1 MEVRPIRGFKKMK
14 YLLLAIM
21 FVPVTLH
28 AVDQATRPHIYQL
41 MVRHFGNTN
50 ETRKTD
56 GTMAENG
63 CGKFDDI
70 NDAALKSIKGLGI
83 THIWL
88 TGVLEQA
95 SSTAYPDRPADTPI
109 LVKGKAGSPYAIR
122 DYFDVCPD
130 YATDPT
136 KRLDEFRALL
146 KRIEKNEL
154 KAIIDFVPNHV
165 ARSYSSDIR
174 PALSFG
180 KDDDT
185 DHFFNINNNFF
196 YLGDLHPGGGA
207 PLKLPTKD
215 GSEPY
220 APEKDH
226 GKVTGNNVISWSP
239 SINDWFETIK
249 LNYGHDFTVGP
260 PRDDLHPLPKADA
273 APDKTPDTWQ
283 KMDAILA
290 YWQELGVDGF
300 RVDMAHMVPMAYW
313 AWQTRRCKTRDKKV
327 FFMAEAYDNDP
338 SKLTEGNVLEELLA
352 SGFDAVYDDP
362 TYDTIKHTVEGQKWA
377 NEIDGAA
384 NAFSPLF
391 HKSLRYAE
399 NHDEVRL
406 ASKGNWTGAGM
417 EIGKPVSAIIYGLG
431 RGPIMLYSGQEVG
444 EPAEGAEGFS
454 GDDGRSSI
462 FDYWSLPSMTSW
474 VKGHQYDASKLSAE
488 QKKLRSF
495 YASLLKTCAEPAFT
509 RGEFYGL
516 NHANRGNE
524 KYGRS
529 GDEQAS
535 GHWLYCFLRRD
546 QTTGQAFLVVT
557 NLRSNKELND
567 VHIQIPENAIDWLG
581 GKLGKQELLT
591 FTDRLG
597 SGLTLKATD
606 DDLPSKGLLI
616 DQLPAKAALYLEIE

>member
-1 MEVRPIRGFKKMK
+1 MK
-14 YLLLAIM
+14 YLLLAII
-21 FVPVTLH
+21 FAPVTLH
-28 AVDQATRPHIYQL
+28 AVDQTTRPHIYQL

-70 NDAALKSIKGLGI
+70 NDAALKSIKELGI

-95 SSTAYPDRPADTPI
+95 SSTAYPDRPADNPI

-130 YATDPT
+130 YATVPAN
-136 KRLDEFRALL
+136 RLDEFRALL
-146 KRIEKNEL
+146 KRIEKHGL

-165 ARSYSSDIR
+165 ARSYSSDVR
-174 PALSFG
+174 PELSFG
-180 KDDDT
+180 KNDDT
-185 DHFFNINNNFF
+185 GHFFNINNNFF

-215 GSEPY
+215 GQHVPYEP
-220 APEKDH
+220 ESKH

-249 LNYGHDFTVGP
+249 LNYGHDFTLGP

-273 APDKTPDTWQ
+273 KPGDTPDTWR

-290 YWQELGVDGF
+290 YWQDMGVDGF

-313 AWQTRRCKTRDKKV
+313 SWQTQRCKARDEKV

-338 SKLTEGNVLEELLA
+338 SKLTEGNVLEDLLTA
-352 SGFDAVYDDP
+352 GFDAVYDDP

-377 NEIDGAA
+377 NDIDGAA
-384 NAFSPLF
+384 NPFSNLL

-406 ASKGNWTGAGM
+406 ASKGNWAGSGR
-417 EIGKPVSAIIYGLG
+417 EIGIPVSAILFGLG

-444 EPAEGAEGFS
+444 EAAEGAEGFS

-462 FDYWSLPSMTSW
+462 FDYWSLPSMTPW
-474 VKGHQYDASKLSAE
+474 VNNHRYDGAKLTAG
-488 QKKLRSF
+488 QKDLRSF
-495 YASLLKTCAEPAFT
+495 YSRLINTCAEPAFT
-509 RGEFYGL
+509 RGDFYGL
-516 NHANRGNE
+516 NHANQGNE
-524 KYGRS
+524 HYGRTH
-529 GDEQAS
+529 GEAAS
-535 GHWLYCFLRRD
+535 GHWLYSFLRRD
-546 QTTGQAFLVVT
+546 QSTGQAFLVVA
-557 NLRSNKELND
+557 NLNPNEALSN
-567 VHIQIPENAIDWLG
+567 VHIQIPDGAIEWLG
-581 GKLGKQELLT
+581 GKLSTRELLT

-597 SGLTLKATD
+597 SNITLKANDT
-606 DDLPSKGLLI
+606 DLPSKGLVI